1 MMMKKN
7 KIKPVS
13 AALAILLLLSILLP
27 FPLIAR
33 DPGKTE
39 LFDGSG
45 TAVAVL
51 SRGFSGIGNERFN
64 SNFSGGLTK
73 KAVRDLYP
81 SLEGKGIYLN
91 GRIPFAYD
99 YAGADT
105 ILTGSSNQGM
115 TLCDIM
121 AAEIPAAQLI
131 PMKIY
136 DDDGKLN
143 YGAVC
148 SALRDSFLLDAAVIL
163 LDIDEFAGTGAGFPL
178 PDEAARLISEAD
190 KRGIAVVCA
199 AGNNGRTGIQSLY
212 QGNYGI
218 EYPSAARQDYG
229 TVSAPSSMDSVI
241 SVGSR
246 ESRTYKAPCIS
257 YGKNGKTTFS
267 DTNSRYDIEGSHT
280 FSTFFDG
287 RTIGYIPV
295 GGTGTEED
303 CASAGDMKGKIALI
317 KRGDLTFTQKINNA
331 AGCGAVG
338 AVIYDNVENNAESV
352 LMALEGAL
360 IPAVFIS
367 YESGIAMLA
376 ETDRNLYIK
385 DGDTISLETENGGSI
400 SLFSSRGVTPE
411 LGIKPELVAE
421 GGSRDIMLFGTGNT
435 SKETVGSGTLF
446 SAAEMAAKIAALA
459 GYYRASGIEY
469 SISSL
474 KLALMNAASPVPD
487 ENGVYFSPR
496 AQGAGAIEDPAS
508 VIYADSLLY
517 GAGGD
522 GKITLGD
529 GLRPSFQ
536 VKVTVVNISEKTLS
550 YKLSANM
557 AGDGYIYYKVG
568 DNGLAYETDDKNEA
582 EPGFPAF
589 IAPYARPF
597 TSASVTL
604 SDIRKNGGN
613 LNSYSEDYEPALIR
627 LKPDE
632 KRELILLCVLDGKTS
647 GEYASIFPDGYFI
660 DGYITLTSEEGNV
673 SSVPYSGFCG
683 RFGRLNAFDSS
694 VYEADP
700 YYGGTFYYSEMKEDG
715 ITSEV
720 RLGYNRRMTEMLFK
734 KELVAFSPDGDGNAD
749 SLSFAFCLLRNVS
762 DVRIA
767 VYDQSSRLF
776 TLHVEGDLGKSFA
789 DKFTVNKY
797 RTAVWDGKAA
807 DNTSFTYP
815 DGKYKM
821 ILSAV
826 PAIGPVQTVSFPFVI
841 DTEAPVFNS
850 YEIYT
855 GKDGGRYLSAEI
867 SDNHYITEAR
877 LYTSGNEADRYE
889 STRIFDEPV
898 SEYTC
903 VFDITGLSREF
914 LYLEISDYAF
924 NTETYRIELN
934 D

>member
-1 MMMKKN
+1 MMMIKN
-7 KIKPVS
+7 KKKPVS
-13 AALAILLLLSILLP
+13 AALAILLLLSSLLS
-27 FPLIAR
+27 FPLFAG
-33 DPGKTE
+33 DPEKTG

-51 SRGFSGIGNERFN
+51 SGGFSGIGNERFHT
-64 SNFSGGLTK
+64 NFSGSLTK

-81 SLEGKGIYLN
+81 SLEGKGIYIN
-91 GRIPFAYD
+91 ARIPFAYD

-105 ILTGSSNQGM
+105 FLTGSSNQGM

-121 AAEIPAAQLI
+121 AEEIPAAQLM

-136 DDDGKLN
+136 DDAGELN

-163 LDIDEFAGTGAGFPL
+163 LDIDEYAGTGAGFPL
-178 PDEAARLISEAD
+178 PDDVVRLIAEAD
-190 KRGIAVVCA
+190 ERGIAVVCA
-199 AGNNGRTGIQSLY
+199 AGNNGRTGVQSVY

-218 EYPSAARQDYG
+218 AYPSAARQDYG
-229 TVSAPSSMDSVI
+229 TVSAPSAMDSVL

-257 YGKNGKTTFS
+257 YGKNGKTTFN

-280 FSTFFDG
+280 FTTFFDG
-287 RTIGYIPV
+287 RTIGYVPV

-303 CASAGDMKGKIALI
+303 CASAGDMNGKIALI

-338 AVIYDNVENNAESV
+338 AILYDNIENNTESV

-367 YESGIAMLA
+367 YESGIAMLE
-376 ETDRNLYIK
+376 ETDRTLYIK
-385 DGDTISLETENGGSI
+385 DGETISLETENGGSI

-411 LGIKPELVAE
+411 LEIKPDLVAE
-421 GGSRDIMLFGTGNT
+421 GGSRDIVLFGSGNA
-435 SKETVGSGTLF
+435 SKETVGSSTLF
-446 SAAEMAAKIAALA
+446 SAAETAAKIAALA
-459 GYYRASGIEY
+459 GYYRANGIKY
-469 SISSL
+469 TISSL

-487 ENGVYFSPR
+487 ENGVCFSPR
-496 AQGAGAIEDPAS
+496 AQGAGAIEDLAP
-508 VIYADSLLY
+508 VIHADSLLY
-517 GAGGD
+517 GAGGE
-522 GKITLGD
+522 GKISLGD
-529 GLRPSFQ
+529 GLRSSFE
-536 VKVTVVNISEKTLS
+536 VKVTAVNISEKTLS

-568 DNGLAYETDDKNEA
+568 DNGLAYETDDKKDA

-604 SDIRKNGGN
+604 SDVCENGGN
-613 LNSYSEDYEPALIR
+613 LNSYSETYAPALIR

-632 KRELILLCVLDGKTS
+632 KRELTLLCVLDGKTS
-647 GEYASIFPDGYFI
+647 GEYASVFPDGYFI
-660 DGYITLTSEEGNV
+660 DGYITLVSEEGNV
-673 SSVPYSGFCG
+673 SSVPYTGFCG
-683 RFGRLNAFDSS
+683 RFGRLDAFDPS
-694 VYEADP
+694 VYEADS

-720 RLGYNRRMTEMLFK
+720 RLGYNRRMTDMLLK

-762 DVRIA
+762 DVRIE
-767 VYDQSSRLF
+767 VYDLSSRLF

-789 DKFTVNKY
+789 DKLSVSRY

-821 ILSAV
+821 VLSAV
-826 PAIGPVQTVSFPFVI
+826 PAIGPEQTVSFPFVI
-841 DTEAPVFNS
+841 DTEAPVLDS

-877 LYTSGNEADRYE
+877 LYTSGNEEERYE
-889 STRIFDEPV
+889 STRIFGESV
-898 SEYTC
+898 SEDTC
-903 VFDITGLSREF
+903 LFDITGLTREF

-924 NTETYRIELN
+924 NTETYRIEPN